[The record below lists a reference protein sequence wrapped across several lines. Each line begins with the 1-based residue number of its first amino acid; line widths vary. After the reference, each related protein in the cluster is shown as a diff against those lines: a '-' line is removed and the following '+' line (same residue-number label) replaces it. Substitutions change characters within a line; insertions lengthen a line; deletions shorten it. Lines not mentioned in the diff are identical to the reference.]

1 MVLLLAIRVS
11 SSPPWDDSV
20 TTFLLVHGA
29 FHGAW
34 CWERLTPI
42 LAARGH
48 RVLAPD
54 LPGLGADRTPLAE
67 VGIGRWADL
76 IADLARA
83 EPEPVFLVG
92 HSRGGLVISEVAER
106 VPEAIASL
114 IYLAAVL
121 VPDGETAMSVNQR
134 HRGGP
139 MDPPLVLTPGADGV
153 SLHADPA
160 SVAALLYNETDPAL
174 VERALARLSP
184 EPIVGLDAVA
194 RLSAAR
200 YGRVPR
206 AYIECLRDRVMP
218 ITVQRRMRED
228 VPCDP
233 VFALDSDHSPQFSD
247 PDALAD
253 ALEAVAAQDN
263 IAHRAL
269 A

>member
-1 MVLLLAIRVS
+1 VA
-11 SSPPWDDSV
+11 
-20 TTFLLVHGA
+20 TFFLVHGA

-42 LAARGH
+42 LTARGH

-67 VGIGRWADL
+67 VGIACWADFV
-76 IADLARA
+76 ADLARA
-83 EPEPVFLVG
+83 EPEPVLLVG
-92 HSRGGLVISEVAER
+92 HSRGGLVISEAAER
-106 VPEAIASL
+106 APEAIASL
-114 IYLAAVL
+114 VYLAAVL
-121 VPDGETAMSVNQR
+121 VPDGESAVSVNTR
-134 HRGGP
+134 LRGGP

-174 VERALARLSP
+174 VARALGLLSP
-184 EPIVGLDAVA
+184 EPIAGLDATA
-194 RLSAAR
+194 RLSMVR
-200 YGRVPR
+200 YGSVPR
-206 AYIECLRDRVMP
+206 AYIECLKDRVMP
-218 ITVQRRMRED
+218 IALQRGMRED

-233 VFALDSDHSPQFSD
+233 VLTLDTDHSPQFSD
-247 PDALAD
+247 PHALAD
-253 ALEAVAAQDN
+253 ALETVAARTN